1 MSRQCLWRQYLL
13 IKGKCYVY
21 IKKILNKPDDD
32 WLKQMVNFLKK
43 DNSGLTKQIQKTL
56 TESLNDIRS
65 MPNAIWRA
73 KVNEATKKQWMRQ
86 RETSVYAWHVMGKK
100 QQQKPTGRDKIRQLQ
115 SKPNYASSKEEPLF
129 MQSSYHVNVWNVR
142 LYQKFQNESWWN

>member
-1 MSRQCLWRQYLL
+1 MLMTSILVDKRQML
-13 IKGKCYVY
+13 Y

-43 DNSGLTKQIQKTL
+43 DNIGLTKQIQKTL

-73 KVNEATKKQWMRQ
+73 KVNEATKKQ
-86 RETSVYAWHVMGKK
+86 
-100 QQQKPTGRDKIRQLQ
+100 
-115 SKPNYASSKEEPLF
+115 
-129 MQSSYHVNVWNVR
+129 
-142 LYQKFQNESWWN
+142 